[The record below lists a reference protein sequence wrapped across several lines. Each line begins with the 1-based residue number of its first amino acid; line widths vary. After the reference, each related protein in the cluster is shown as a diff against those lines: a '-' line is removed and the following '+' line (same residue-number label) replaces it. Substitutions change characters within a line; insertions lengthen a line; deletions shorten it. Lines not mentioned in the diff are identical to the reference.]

1 MLIVGRSLQGIGGGG
16 IAPLAQAIIADAAPP
31 RERGYYQAYTG
42 AIFIIAGA
50 VGPVL
55 GGVIAEH
62 LRWSMIFWLNVPLSF
77 VAALLAHRQLHPAA
91 PQPPT

>member
-1 MLIVGRSLQGIGGGG
+1 M
-16 IAPLAQAIIADAAPP
+16 PP

-42 AIFIIAGA
+42 SIWIIAGV

-62 LRWSMIFWLNVPLSF
+62 LHWSMIFWLNVPLGIAGGDA
-77 VAALLAHRQLHPAA
+77 VAPAA
-91 PQPPT
+91 KRVPRHERAHKIDSPAPG